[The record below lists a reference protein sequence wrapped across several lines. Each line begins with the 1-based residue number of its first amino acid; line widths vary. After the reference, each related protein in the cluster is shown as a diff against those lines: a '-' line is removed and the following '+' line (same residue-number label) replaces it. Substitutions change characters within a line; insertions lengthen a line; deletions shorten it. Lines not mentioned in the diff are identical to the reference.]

1 MGMHCYAW
9 VCTSVRECVH
19 VCFGAQVCVYSG
31 VCRYTWVCLGMCGCV
46 GDEVSEYILE
56 TGVLTSADFNTYPIR
71 IFSILFP
78 LCSEIFLEKLIYTL
92 FQSFYLWKSAN
103 ELIMKVAKK

>member
-1 MGMHCYAW
+1 MSEYVWGVRRCVW
-9 VCTSVRECVH
+9 VCTVMRGCALVCASVCMYALVH
-19 VCFGAQVCVYSG
+19 RCVCVYSG

-71 IFSILFP
+71 IF
-78 LCSEIFLEKLIYTL
+78 
-92 FQSFYLWKSAN
+92 
-103 ELIMKVAKK
+103 M